1 MTYLNLKKICVW
13 LKKITISFFRFERM
27 VNNNMHCVTLTTQ
40 YRMRPE
46 ISSLLR
52 TIIYENI
59 TDDFSVKVYPDIVGV
74 SKNLYFIN
82 HTEPESG
89 SGVSTLKFPKSIVFK

>member
-1 MTYLNLKKICVW
+1 MTNLEMKINVRLKKT
-13 LKKITISFFRFERM
+13 TISFFRFERM
-27 VNNNMHCVTLTTQ
+27 VNNDMHCVTLTTQ

-52 TIIYENI
+52 NIIYEKI
-59 TDDFSVKVYPDIVGV
+59 TDDNSVKMYPDVVGV

-82 HTEPESG
+82 HTEPESA
-89 SGVSTLKFPKSIVFK
+89 SGVSI